1 MATII
6 IRKSDNMV
14 THFAL
19 EANFSKGYL
28 SFTDVNNETV
38 ESPSVKPDAYE
49 IVNDV
54 TLPKKWFAD
63 CFKYED
69 GAYTILEDQVAMHN
83 EGRKVMRDKFNAITA
98 GQGDEEFPDIEV
110 EI

>member
-1 MATII
+1 MAAIV
-6 IRKSDNMV
+6 IRKSDNVV

-28 SFTDVNNETV
+28 SFKDINNETV
-38 ESPSVKPDAYE
+38 DSPSIKSDTHEVID
-49 IVNDV
+49 DV
-54 TLPKKWFAD
+54 TLPKKWFGD

-69 GAYTILEDQVAMHN
+69 ETFTILEDEVARQN
-83 EGRKVMRDKFNAITA
+83 EGRKVMRDKFNAIVE
-98 GQGDEEFPDIEV
+98 GQGDDIYPDIEV